1 MSEDAYTSPSAMW
14 ESVLAQGRARAR
26 ERGVDAQGLQRRLVY
41 SRFLARVF
49 ASPDSP
55 WVLKGGTATLMR
67 VPTGRTTKDVDLLAQ
82 ARDLPA
88 AVADLRRLAAA
99 DLGDH
104 FRFVPISERDNPG
117 GAGQPNVT
125 TRRVTFD
132 AFCGT
137 RRALPSFGVD
147 VVIGSLMTAAPDETV
162 DDPIPLRGIT
172 PPMVRLYPLVD
183 HIADKV
189 CATMTTYGS
198 GASSRERDLVDLV
211 VFALSQDVDGA
222 ELTFAIHAEWANREL
237 AGSPRFEPPAAWRT
251 RFAPLARKTP
261 ACTVVTFDEAVEL
274 VARFL
279 APPMDR
285 SAGHLRWV
293 AGEGAWMPLP
303 KPTDSAPT
311 GMP

>member
-1 MSEDAYTSPSAMW
+1 MSEDEYASSSAMW
-14 ESVLAQGRARAR
+14 ESALAQGRARAR

-55 WVLKGGTATLMR
+55 WVLKGGTAALMR

-88 AVADLRRLAAA
+88 AVAALRRLAAA

-137 RRALPSFGVD
+137 QRALPSFGVD

-183 HIADKV
+183 HIADKL

-222 ELTFAIHAEWANREL
+222 GLTLAIHAEWANREL
-237 AGSPRFEPPAAWRT
+237 GGSPRFEPPAAWRT

-274 VARFL
+274 VTEFL

-293 AGEGAWMPLP
+293 AAEGAWRPLP
-303 KPTDSAPT
+303 TDVAETPVV
-311 GMP
+311 